1 MRGESI
7 YRLKQDKFSSHSQ
20 IAAHIRNLP
29 LEVASQ
35 SFVILDVGCAAG
47 FLRAFL
53 PAPQYRLVGIEGS
66 PELAERA
73 AQVYDTVHVADLN
86 QPLVLPLEAPQA
98 VVLGDILEHLP
109 DPETVLTQLLQQFTK
124 PGTPVI
130 ISLPNVAHLYVR
142 LSLLLGRFDYGDR
155 GILDRTHL
163 RFFTL
168 KTAKL
173 LCANCNIRVQS
184 VSVTPIPLPLIHPAF
199 AEGGL
204 LYPLHWVNY
213 VLASAFKGLLG
224 YQFILR
230 GVYEP

>member
-1 MRGESI
+1 MKGDTL
-7 YRLKQDKFSSHSQ
+7 YLQKHDQHSSHAQISQ
-20 IAAHIRNLP
+20 TIRRLAAVSR
-29 LEVASQ
+29 LETCTV
-35 SFVILDVGCAAG
+35 LDVGCAAG

-98 VVLGDILEHLP
+98 IVLGDILEHLP